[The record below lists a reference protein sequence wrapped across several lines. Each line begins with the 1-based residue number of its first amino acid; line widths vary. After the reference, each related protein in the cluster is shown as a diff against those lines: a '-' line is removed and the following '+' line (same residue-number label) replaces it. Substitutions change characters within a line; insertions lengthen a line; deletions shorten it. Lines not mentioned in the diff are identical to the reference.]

1 MDMKKIRILVAD
13 DHAIVRMGLV
23 ALLATEQDMVV
34 VGEAEDGQEAVKLAE
49 SARPDVV
56 IMDIMMPVMD
66 GIAATEKII
75 KRLPEVKV
83 LVLTTSGSSDDYSR
97 ALAAGAY
104 GIVVKRAANM
114 ELLSAIRKVASE
126 KKVISPEARQLI
138 QDDPPTPKL
147 TARQLGIIHSMMRG
161 LTNREIAMQFSITP
175 NCVKAHIKRVCN
187 KIGAAN
193 RTEAVAI
200 AMRKHLLKL

>member
-1 MDMKKIRILVAD
+1 MGKIRVLVAD
-13 DHAIVRMGLV
+13 DHAIVRMGLI
-23 ALLATEQDMVV
+23 ALLATEQDIEI
-34 VGEAEDGQEAVKLAE
+34 VGEAEDGRDAIKQVMAAK
-49 SARPDVV
+49 PDVV

-66 GIAATEKII
+66 GIAATAEIV
-75 KRLPEVKV
+75 KRTPGVKV
-83 LVLTTSGSSDDYSR
+83 LILTTSSSSDDYSR
-97 ALAAGAY
+97 ALAAGAF

-114 ELLSAIRKVASE
+114 ELLSAIRKVSSE
-126 KKVISPEARQLI
+126 MKVVSSEVRQLMKE
-138 QDDPPTPKL
+138 DPPAPKL
-147 TARQLGIIHSMMRG
+147 TERQLGIIHSMMRG
-161 LTNREIAMQFSITP
+161 LTNREIAVQFNITS

>member
-1 MDMKKIRILVAD
+1 MGKIRILVAD

-23 ALLATEQDMVV
+23 ALLATEQDIEV
-34 VGEAEDGQEAVKLAE
+34 VGEAEDGREAVRQAV

-56 IMDIMMPVMD
+56 IMDIMMPTMD
-66 GIAATEKII
+66 GIAATAEIV
-75 KRLPEVKV
+75 KRAPGVKV
-83 LVLTTSGSSDDYSR
+83 LILTTSSSSDDYSR
-97 ALAAGAY
+97 ALAAGAH

-126 KKVISPEARQLI
+126 KRVISSEARRLMKE
-138 QDDPPTPKL
+138 DPPTPKL
-147 TARQLGIIHSMMRG
+147 TERQLGIIHSMMRG
-161 LTNREIAMQFSITP
+161 LTNREIAVQFNITP
-175 NCVKAHIKRVCN
+175 NCVKAHIKRVCD

-200 AMRKHLLKL
+200 ALRKHLLKL

>member
-1 MDMKKIRILVAD
+1 MRKIRVLVAD
-13 DHAIVRMGLV
+13 DHAIVRMGLI
-23 ALLATEQDMVV
+23 ALLATEQDIEI
-34 VGEAEDGQEAVKLAE
+34 VGEAEDGRDAIKQVMAAK
-49 SARPDVV
+49 PDVV

-66 GIAATEKII
+66 GIAATAEIV
-75 KRLPEVKV
+75 KRTPGVKV
-83 LVLTTSGSSDDYSR
+83 LILTTSSSSDDYSR
-97 ALAAGAY
+97 ALAAGAF

-114 ELLSAIRKVASE
+114 ELLSAIRKVSSE
-126 KKVISPEARQLI
+126 TKVVSSEVRQLMKE
-138 QDDPPTPKL
+138 DPPAPKL
-147 TARQLGIIHSMMRG
+147 TERQLGIIHSMMRG
-161 LTNREIAMQFSITP
+161 LTNREIAVQFNITS

>member
-1 MDMKKIRILVAD
+1 MDLKKIRILVAD

-23 ALLATEQDMVV
+23 ALLATEQDIEV
-34 VGEAEDGQEAVKLAE
+34 VGEAEDGREAVKQTVV
-49 SARPDVV
+49 ARPDVV
-56 IMDIMMPVMD
+56 IMDIMMPAMD
-66 GIAATEKII
+66 GIAATAEIVKRAPGVKILI
-75 KRLPEVKV
+75 
-83 LVLTTSGSSDDYSR
+83 LTTSSSSDDYSR
-97 ALAAGAY
+97 ALAAGAH

-126 KKVISPEARQLI
+126 KRVISSEARRLMKE
-138 QDDPPTPKL
+138 DPPTPKL
-147 TARQLGIIHSMMRG
+147 TERQLGIIHSMMRG
-161 LTNREIAMQFSITP
+161 LTNREIAMQFNITP

-200 AMRKHLLKL
+200 AMRKHLLKF

>member
-1 MDMKKIRILVAD
+1 MEKIRVLVAD

-23 ALLATEQDMVV
+23 ALLATESDIEV
-34 VGEAEDGQEAVKLAE
+34 VGEAEDGREAMKLATTTK
-49 SARPDVV
+49 PDVV

-66 GIAATEKII
+66 GIAATAEIA
-75 KRLPEVKV
+75 KRLPDAKV
-83 LVLTTSGSSDDYSR
+83 LILTTSSSSDDYSR
-97 ALAAGAY
+97 ALAAGAH

-114 ELLSAIRKVASE
+114 ELLSSIRKVASE
-126 KKVISPEARQLI
+126 KKVISPEARRLMQE
-138 QDDPPTPKL
+138 DPPVPRL
-147 TARQLGIIHSMMRG
+147 TERQLGIIHSMMRG
-161 LTNREIAMQFSITP
+161 LTNREIAVQFNITP

>member
-1 MDMKKIRILVAD
+1 MEKIRILVAD

-23 ALLATEQDMVV
+23 ALLATEQDIEV
-34 VGEAEDGQEAVKLAE
+34 VGEAEDGREAVKQTVV
-49 SARPDVV
+49 ARPDVV
-56 IMDIMMPVMD
+56 IMDIMMPAMD
-66 GIAATEKII
+66 GIAATAEIVKRAPGVKILI
-75 KRLPEVKV
+75 
-83 LVLTTSGSSDDYSR
+83 LTTSSSSDDYSR
-97 ALAAGAY
+97 ALAAGAH

-126 KKVISPEARQLI
+126 KRVISSEARRLMKE
-138 QDDPPTPKL
+138 DPPTPKL
-147 TARQLGIIHSMMRG
+147 TERQLGIIHSMMRG
-161 LTNREIAMQFSITP
+161 LTNREIAMQFNITP

>member
-1 MDMKKIRILVAD
+1 M
-13 DHAIVRMGLV
+13 
-23 ALLATEQDMVV
+23 
-34 VGEAEDGQEAVKLAE
+34 
-49 SARPDVV
+49 
-56 IMDIMMPVMD
+56 
-66 GIAATEKII
+66 
-75 KRLPEVKV
+75 KV
-83 LVLTTSGSSDDYSR
+83 LILTTSSSSDDYSR
-97 ALAAGAY
+97 ALAAGAH

-126 KKVISPEARQLI
+126 KRVISSEARRLMKE
-138 QDDPPTPKL
+138 DPPTPKL
-147 TARQLGIIHSMMRG
+147 TERQLGIIHSMMRG
-161 LTNREIAMQFSITP
+161 LTNREIAMQFNITP